1 MGYMNA
7 EDRRKITSEEFTD
20 IIVEYTNDTEAMAQY
35 KDNTSNIID
44 SKYAVIYYPAA
55 SMPEQIIREN
65 GYSIIPKLFGL
76 VDTLSL
82 GEMGVTKVQGTPTL
96 NLKGEGVLLGFVDTG
111 IEYTNPVFKNSDNT
125 TRIVSLWDQTI
136 ENTQASSDIFYYGTE
151 YGREQLNEALRSEA
165 PLTVVPSI
173 DEIGHGTTLAGLAG
187 GSRLEEKD
195 FVGVVPRAE
204 FVVVK
209 LKPAKAN
216 IKNYFSVPAETVCF
230 QESDILFGI
239 RYLLNV
245 SRRLNRPIAICVGLG
260 TNQGSHDMRGTLS
273 DMISI
278 DSNRTGVAVAIA
290 AGNEGN
296 SGHHYYGIVE
306 PKSGYHPVELK
317 ISENEEGF
325 TMELWGNAPGIYSVD
340 MVSPT
345 GEYIPR
351 IPARLGETR
360 IIKFMFERTTVYV
373 DYLVVEAQSGD
384 ELILLRF
391 KNPAPG
397 LWKFKVYGQ
406 GTITSGFHIWLPMRG
421 FIKEG
426 TVFVHPNPETTIT
439 IPGNTAFAVTVTAYD
454 YKTKGIFYEASR
466 GYSRNNIIKPDI
478 AAPGVDVYCPVPGN
492 AFEGRSG
499 TSIAAALTTGV
510 SAMLLEWGIV
520 KGNFPSMDA
529 IDVKKFLIRGV
540 RRDPNLTYPNPIW
553 GYGILDVYRTFASLR
568 GEI

>member
-1 MGYMNA
+1 MNA
-7 EDRRKITSEEFTD
+7 EDRRKITSDEFTD

-35 KDNTSNIID
+35 KNNTFNIID

-96 NLKGEGVLLGFVDTG
+96 NLRGQGVLLGFVDTG
-111 IEYTNPVFKNSDNT
+111 IEYTNPIFINSDNT
-125 TRIVSLWDQTI
+125 TRIMSLWDQSI
-136 ENTQASSDIFYYGTE
+136 ENAQASSDIFYYGTE
-151 YGREQLNEALRSEA
+151 YSKEQINEALHSEN
-165 PLTVVPSI
+165 PLTVVPSV

-187 GSRLEEKD
+187 GSRIEEKD
-195 FVGVVPRAE
+195 FVGVVPLAE

-209 LKPAKAN
+209 LKPAKDN
-216 IKNYFSVPAETVCF
+216 IKNYFSVPAEAVCF

-278 DSNRTGVAVAIA
+278 DSNRTGVAVAVA

-296 SGHHYYGIVE
+296 SGHHYYGVVE

-384 ELILLRF
+384 ELILFRF

-439 IPGNTAFAVTVTAYD
+439 IPGNTAFVVTVTAYD

-478 AAPGVDVYCPVPGN
+478 AAPGVDIYCPVPGN
-492 AFEGRSG
+492 TFEGRTG

-540 RRDPNLTYPNPIW
+540 RRDPNLTYPNPVW
-553 GYGILDVYRTFASLR
+553 GYGILDVYRTFTSLR
-568 GEI
+568 GEL